1 MDGCHNV
8 MHVMH
13 MQKMHNTS
21 TNECRSDGM
30 IIERKYTWT
39 TDRFELFVQAVS
51 QRLHYSTDLNMFI
64 RAKYL
69 ERAGEHS
76 QNHI

>member
-1 MDGCHNV
+1 
-8 MHVMH
+8 
-13 MQKMHNTS
+13 
-21 TNECRSDGM
+21 M

-51 QRLHYSTDLNMFI
+51 QRVHYSTDLNMFI
-64 RAKYL
+64 RAFHGYFKFWKTHNTKYL